1 MLKIQKRIVKLSEDM
16 DKEIESMIKEA
27 RRDYIIPFCL
37 RTGYRFTSGMG
48 SWSFDRKGRHGQ
60 IWINSFDPEG
70 LPKRVLQILSTEHP
84 LNRSNDI
91 GSLMQDFTPPNWE
104 RHPRA

>member
-1 MLKIQKRIVKLSEDM
+1 MVKIR
-16 DKEIESMIKEA
+16 KEIDKLTIEVDKKIEAMISEA

-37 RTGYRFTSGMG
+37 RTGYRFISGMG
-48 SWSFDRKGRHGQ
+48 SWSFDKKGRHGQ
-60 IWINSFDPEG
+60 IWVHSFDPEG
-70 LPKRVLQILSTEHP
+70 LPKRILQILSTEYP

-104 RHPRA
+104 RHPRD